1 MTERACEPSYVRI
14 TSTSLYKLLWS
25 FVKLRVKFLLDTKS
39 IDSKNSD
46 NSEVFCFCFCG
57 YEVVYYHLF
66 EN

>member
-1 MTERACEPSYVRI
+1 MTERACEPSYVDTNYEYEFI
-14 TSTSLYKLLWS
+14 QS
-25 FVKLRVKFLLDTKS
+25 FMVVCKVKFLLDTKS